1 MVDSFQISV
10 PIQSCLLEPCKP
22 NGLKTNQVK
31 RIRTPRTHGDSG
43 AEIARLKR
51 RLAASQDEVK
61 ELTQSRVKKPP

>member
-1 MVDSFQISV
+1 MSSGTLQT
-10 PIQSCLLEPCKP
+10 QRTQNEPGEEDP
-22 NGLKTNQVK
+22 H
-31 RIRTPRTHGDSG
+31 PRTHGDSG